1 MGERKGNF
9 TWKVHPFPAPVPG
22 EGFHHRLAVG
32 CRLSVHW
39 ETKALLSQ
47 GRILQQQGPGCCSQ
61 HLLGDRMAQEAV
73 RGQGAQAPNP
83 IPGKRLVGGNG
94 FHVRKLELETVA

>member
-1 MGERKGNF
+1 
-9 TWKVHPFPAPVPG
+9 
-22 EGFHHRLAVG
+22 
-32 CRLSVHW
+32 
-39 ETKALLSQ
+39 
-47 GRILQQQGPGCCSQ
+47 
-61 HLLGDRMAQEAV
+61 MAQEAV